1 MTTKPANFEGVFP
14 ILVTPFDDQEMLD
27 LESLE
32 RGGNGFMTGFAFPEV
47 LIKMVKKAKAKQMEA
62 VREIY
67 SRFLPLIVFEQ
78 QPGLAIRKE
87 IYRMRGLIKSNCV
100 RHPGAT
106 IDKATTEQLQHLIDS
121 VLPGV
126 NLTEPIPV

>member
-1 MTTKPANFEGVFP
+1 
-14 ILVTPFDDQEMLD
+14 
-27 LESLE
+27 
-32 RGGNGFMTGFAFPEV
+32 
-47 LIKMVKKAKAKQMEA
+47 MVKKAKAKQMEA

-87 IYRMRGLIKSNCV
+87 IYRVRGLIKSNFV

>member
-1 MTTKPANFEGVFP
+1 
-14 ILVTPFDDQEMLD
+14 
-27 LESLE
+27 
-32 RGGNGFMTGFAFPEV
+32 
-47 LIKMVKKAKAKQMEA
+47 MEA

-87 IYRMRGLIKSNCV
+87 IYRMRGLIKSNRV